1 MNSTIGQ
8 MDPGVRCGIILES
21 GKGSHPRNT
30 SKAVSGKL
38 PIRREQSQRMELL
51 EVVTK
56 RSVPGILVFDQREN
70 LVFCNPAAL
79 DILTELSGPRDP
91 SLENGADIAIRK
103 EIYDLYRSVKAN
115 HGPRRRNPRA
125 GLPSQA
131 SLFSSKE
138 IAYGCRA
145 FFLKNFS
152 SPAEETFHILIMIEK
167 IVLRHDTDLD
177 IFKNRFELTDRQM
190 EIVKRLLT
198 GSRNKEIATRLC
210 VCEDTIK
217 VHLKHIMKRLGV
229 HSRTEILSMVF
240 QSQ

>member
-21 GKGSHPRNT
+21 SKGSHPRNT

-70 LVFCNPAAL
+70 LVFCNPSAL
-79 DILTELSGPRDP
+79 DILTELSGARDP
-91 SLENGADIAIRK
+91 YLKNDVGITIPK
-103 EIYDLYRSVKAN
+103 EIYNLCRSLAQIIS
-115 HGPRRRNPRA
+115 PRPRNLGA
-125 GLPSQA
+125 SLPSQA
-131 SLFSSKE
+131 ALFSTRE
-138 IAYGCRA
+138 VTYCCRGS
-145 FFLKNFS
+145 FQQNS
-152 SPAEETFHILIMIEK
+152 TSPVGETFHIMIMIER
-167 IVLRHDTDLD
+167 ILQRHDAGLD
-177 IFKNRFELTDRQM
+177 TFKKRFELTDKQM

-198 GSRNKEIATRLC
+198 GCSNKEIASGLF

-217 VHLKHIMKRLGV
+217 GHLKHIMKRLGV
-229 HSRTEILSMVF
+229 HSRTEILSKVF
-240 QSQ
+240 QF